1 MIEFISIYKALK
13 DLLQFLTLIITV
25 YTFVEV
31 QRDKKKS
38 KRKQKNVPSRRRN
51 I

>member
-1 MIEFISIYKALK
+1 MKDFISIYKALK
-13 DLLQFLTLIITV
+13 DFLQFLTLIITV
-25 YTFVEV
+25 YTFVDV
-31 QRDKKKS
+31 QKEKTKN